1 MRKPK
6 WLRIKVDIDIKVKT
20 STVLW
25 LLHWAGWVVLITH
38 YVLTRGQGSLPV
50 L

>member
-6 WLRIKVDIDIKVKT
+6 WLRIKVDIDIKVKV
-20 STVLW
+20 STILW
-25 LLHWAGWVVLITH
+25 LLHWVGWVVLITH

>member
-6 WLRIKVDIDIKVKT
+6 WLHVNIDVDIKVKT

-25 LLHWAGWVVLITH
+25 LLHWIGWAVLITH
-38 YVLTRGQGSLPV
+38 YVLTRGQGSLPI

>member
-6 WLRIKVDIDIKVKT
+6 WLRVNVDVDIKVKT

-25 LLHWAGWVVLITH
+25 LLHWVGWVVLIVF
-38 YVLTRGQGSLPV
+38 YVLTRGQGSLPI

>member
-6 WLRIKVDIDIKVKT
+6 WLRVSVDVDIKVKT

-25 LLHWAGWVVLITH
+25 LLHWIGWGVLITH
-38 YVLTRGQGSLPV
+38 YVLTHGQGSLPI

>member
-6 WLRIKVDIDIKVKT
+6 WLRVNVDVDIKVKT

-25 LLHWAGWVVLITH
+25 LLHWVGWVVLIIF
-38 YVLTRGQGSLPV
+38 YVLTRGQGSLPI